1 MIALVLALAAAAAA
15 VPVLPQTQCPPPGF
29 NSLQGF
35 NVTAY
40 VGAPWYI
47 QKQMV
52 VRYLPENQFYCVR
65 AQYSQKSD
73 DKIRVENYAN
83 VDAVNGP
90 ATGGELEASIKD
102 LNDPSKL
109 LVGPTFIPD
118 LFRGDYWVLAVG
130 ATYDWALVSG
140 GPPTIDAGEA
150 GCRTGTGTN
159 GSGLWILSRT
169 QVAPAD
175 QVAMVED
182 LAKQFGF
189 DTSVLLPVEQA
200 GCQYQ

>member
-1 MIALVLALAAAAAA
+1 
-15 VPVLPQTQCPPPGF
+15 
-29 NSLQGF
+29 
-35 NVTAY
+35 
-40 VGAPWYI
+40 
-47 QKQMV
+47 MV

-65 AQYSQKSD
+65 AQYTLKSE

-83 VDAVNGP
+83 NDRVNGP
-90 ATGGELEASIKD
+90 DTGGELEASIKD

-150 GCRTGTGTN
+150 GCQTGTGTN
-159 GSGLWILSRT
+159 GSGL
-169 QVAPAD
+169 
-175 QVAMVED
+175 
-182 LAKQFGF
+182 
-189 DTSVLLPVEQA
+189 
-200 GCQYQ
+200 